1 MNWINEHMNLILY
14 FQAEFKVIP
23 TGNFTTCTIE
33 IICIICILV
42 VKCLLYLFDW
52 EIYNESVS
60 LVHFFLLVKNKQT
73 SLRSILLLG
82 EIVGGE

>member
-33 IICIICILV
+33 IICILV

-52 EIYNESVS
+52 EIYNELSKS
-60 LVHFFLLVKNKQT
+60 CSFFST
-73 SLRSILLLG
+73 C
-82 EIVGGE
+82 